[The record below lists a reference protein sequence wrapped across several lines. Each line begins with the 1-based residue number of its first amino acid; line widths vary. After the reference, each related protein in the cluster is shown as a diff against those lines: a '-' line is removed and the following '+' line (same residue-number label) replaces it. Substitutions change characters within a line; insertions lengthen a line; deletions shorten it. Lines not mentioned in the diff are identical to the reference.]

1 MQAKKLLQEI
11 LDKVTEEDILS
22 LMVNQDNIDR
32 YNRIHGTNLNSLS
45 LEIVHNFLCNGK
57 I

>member
-11 LDKVTEEDILS
+11 LDKVTEEEVLS

-32 YNRIHGTNLNSLS
+32 YNRIHNTNLKSLS

>member
-11 LDKVTEEDILS
+11 LDKVTEEDVLS

-45 LEIVHNFLCNGK
+45 LEIVHSFVCNGK